1 LTNLND
7 DQIGFF
13 LEQKMINPEVEQA
26 LRQIIKQKND
36 VAALDAEINLRKAQI
51 TSISEDQERVRENM
65 KALKGSAEEK
75 TLVERY
81 ARQLNQQEDQM
92 ESLHKQISD
101 LQQKRDDAQRVLN
114 NSVQQLSLEAKI

>member
-1 LTNLND
+1 
-7 DQIGFF
+7 
-13 LEQKMINPEVEQA
+13 MINPEVEQA

-36 VAALDAEINLRKAQI
+36 VAALDAGIDSRQAQI
-51 TSISEDQERVRENM
+51 TSISEDQQRVRENM
-65 KALKGSAEEK
+65 KVLKGSAEEK

-92 ESLHKQISD
+92 ESLHKQIAD
-101 LQQKRDDAQRVLN
+101 LQQKRADAQRVLN